1 MHILVGYLLEIL
13 IDEQGV
19 NSFLKILVQSWY
31 VLPLIIL
38 DIIVYYSIGFTQL
51 ALEFGVLPIRRKILM
66 LVNNVQYFLVFFSL
80 MFLSDGIKFSV
91 ENKLKTSFIFY
102 ATVQGREEGRVRNKT
117 SFVSFRVRFGGDK
130 KNFIKKTRK
139 TNSHFD
145 FKKKERTKF
154 VHMHVI

>member
-102 ATVQGREEGRVRNKT
+102 ATV
-117 SFVSFRVRFGGDK
+117 
-130 KNFIKKTRK
+130 
-139 TNSHFD
+139 
-145 FKKKERTKF
+145 
-154 VHMHVI
+154 